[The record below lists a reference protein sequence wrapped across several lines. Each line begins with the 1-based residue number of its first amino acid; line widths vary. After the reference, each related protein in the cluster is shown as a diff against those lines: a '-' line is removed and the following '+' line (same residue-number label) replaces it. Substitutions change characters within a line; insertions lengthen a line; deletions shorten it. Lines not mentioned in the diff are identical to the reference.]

1 MIIICSDEKVL
12 DENVE
17 EVFTRAA
24 ETVFEEEGLDPED
37 IEISVSFVSPEEIK
51 ALNLEYRGIDSVT
64 DVLSFPMFEDEE
76 DICAG
81 EGEVFEYGH
90 SNKRELTYLFV
101 HSVLHLLGYDHM
113 EEEEKKQMREKEE
126 KVMTAL
132 DLTRQ

>member
-24 ETVFEEEGLDPED
+24 ETVFEEEGLDLED

-51 ALNLEYRGIDSVT
+51 ALNLEYRGIDSIT

-76 DICAG
+76 SQA
-81 EGEVFEYGH
+81 FEYGH